1 MFAAAIARQIYVR
14 QGLGVGQLRMKFGG
28 RNKRRGVAPEHFARG
43 AGGHIRHIIQ
53 QFEQIGF
60 IEKHTGG

>member
-1 MFAAAIARQIYVR
+1 VR

-28 RNKRRGVAPEHFARG
+28 SNKRRGVKPEHFAKG
-43 AGGHIRHIIQ
+43 SGGHIRHIIQ

-60 IEKHTGG
+60 IEKHTGE